1 MTKRTAY
8 ETIKSVMA
16 DNAEIVA
23 FCDHEIELLDH
34 KAASAKKAPKKPDA
48 YIDTIYGVLTA
59 DAMTIDDIANAVG
72 ISNAKCS
79 ARLNTLVKDGKAVR
93 GMTKVGKSTKVTF
106 ALA

>member
-8 ETIKSVMA
+8 ETIKSAMA

-23 FCDHEIELLDH
+23 FCDHEIELLDR
-34 KAASAKKAPKKPDA
+34 KVASAKKAPKKPDA

-72 ISNAKCS
+72 ISNAKCTP
-79 ARLNTLVKDGKAVR
+79 RLNKLVALGKANK
-93 GMTKVGKSTKVTF
+93 GTIKNGKSVKTTY